1 MINLIIG
8 KNILMAK
15 AIKLKTKISEYL
27 VKHKYTH
34 FYLTYKTKDK
44 SPNIQRAPLEKRQHK
59 REVGKEYE

>member
-27 VKHKYTH
+27 VKHIYTH
-34 FYLTYKTKDK
+34 FYLT
-44 SPNIQRAPLEKRQHK
+44 
-59 REVGKEYE
+59 